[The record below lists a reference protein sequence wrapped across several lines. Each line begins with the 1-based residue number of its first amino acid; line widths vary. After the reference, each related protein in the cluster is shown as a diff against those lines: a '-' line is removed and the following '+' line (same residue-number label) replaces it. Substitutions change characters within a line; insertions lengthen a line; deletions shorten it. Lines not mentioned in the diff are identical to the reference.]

1 MDGHNHQPWSSS
13 SDTPLLTT
21 LIVNTAMSSSPQL
34 HDLDQNSRKNLVQA
48 ILAFA
53 ILLRTLV
60 GFHSHSGQ
68 DNFEGSK
75 VAYGGDFEAQR
86 HWMELT
92 WHLPVGEWYWY
103 DLEYWGLDYPPLT
116 AYVSYICGFLS
127 HVVVGPESVALTT
140 SRGFED
146 PLHKTFMRATVIALD
161 MLVFGMAVWY
171 AKDRATG
178 GRWEAG
184 LWVFALTVV
193 QPAILLIDHGH
204 FQYNTVALGLSIVS
218 FSYMVQPEFRNC
230 IIGSIYFC
238 LALNFKQMTLYY
250 SPAVFCYLLGRCG
263 LSNIRTFI
271 PRILILGMTVII
283 TFTIL
288 WVPVIYFGPA
298 DTNYGDRLIHV
309 LRRIFP
315 FQRGLFE
322 GKVAN
327 LWCVLSTKPVRIRD
341 RFDPELQPLLALV
354 LTLLLIIP
362 ACARTYRL
370 GMEASK
376 ASRPDSSSTHRHWII
391 FLWGT
396 MSTALSFFLA
406 SFQVHEKSILLALA
420 PCSLLLWQDSKL
432 VEWFSIAS
440 CWSLWPLLQTDR
452 LDLPYVCCNVLFVAL
467 LWLRQSMVVESTSIF
482 NLLPWLPTLS
492 YAGMLIL
499 HLLQLCIPAPTNLP
513 DIFEVLWSAGGCGMF
528 CIAWC
533 MTCIKL
539 YTGPLNQAAASKEQ
553 GDF

>member
-1 MDGHNHQPWSSS
+1 
-13 SDTPLLTT
+13 
-21 LIVNTAMSSSPQL
+21 MSSSHRQYVL
-34 HDLDQNSRKNLVQA
+34 EQNSRKNLDQA
-48 ILAFA
+48 IFVFA

-92 WHLPVGEWYWY
+92 WHLPIGEWYWY

-127 HVVVGPESVALTT
+127 HFIVGPESVALTT

-146 PLHKTFMRATVIALD
+146 PLHKTFMRATVVALD
-161 MLVFGMAVWY
+161 ILVFGMAVWY
-171 AKDRATG
+171 SKDRTKG
-178 GRWEAG
+178 GRMAG
-184 LWVFALTVV
+184 LWVFALTMA

-204 FQYNTVALGLSIVS
+204 FQYNTVALGLSITS
-218 FSYMVQPEFRNC
+218 FSYMVQPDFRNC

-263 LSNIRTFI
+263 VSNIRIFI
-271 PRILILGMTVII
+271 PRILALGMTVII

-288 WVPVIYFGPA
+288 WVPVIYYGPA
-298 DTNYGDRLIHV
+298 DTSHTDRLIHV

-341 RFDPELQPLLALV
+341 RLDPELQPLLALV
-354 LTLLLIIP
+354 LTLVLIIP

-370 GMEASK
+370 GIEASTTF
-376 ASRPDSSSTHRHWII
+376 SPDSNSTHRHWTLL
-391 FLWGT
+391 LWGT

-420 PCSLLLWQDSKL
+420 PCSLLLWQDPPL
-432 VEWFSIAS
+432 VDWFSFVCS
-440 CWSLWPLLQTDR
+440 WSLWPLLQTDR
-452 LDLPYVCCNVLFVAL
+452 LDLPYVCCNLLFAAL
-467 LWLRQSMVVESTSIF
+467 LWLRQSPGGKSTSTF
-482 NLLPWLPTLS
+482 TVLPWLPRLS
-492 YAGMLIL
+492 YTGMLIL

-528 CIAWC
+528 CIAWSV
-533 MTCIKL
+533 TCVKL
-539 YTGPLNQAAASKEQ
+539 YTGPMNQVAKSKTS
-553 GDF
+553 